1 MFLKNFKKGNNVAL
15 NEEQLDTHS
24 VPKGFGLYA
33 YLDAEA
39 RSKSALTNR
48 PDKFDSS
55 HLAKVA
61 QLEATVRK
69 FFSKSK
75 KIYITH
81 REDGLFTVVKVDDV
95 IFPNWLKRDE
105 KDQFEIDIQ
114 AIGAIPRNHKNT
126 SARSYKI
133 KC

>member
-1 MFLKNFKKGNNVAL
+1 MALK
-15 NEEQLDTHS
+15 EDQLDTHA
-24 VPKGFGLYA
+24 VPKGYGLYA

-48 PDKFDSS
+48 PDKFDSA

-61 QLEATVRK
+61 QLETIVKK

-75 KIYITH
+75 KFYTTH
-81 REDGLFTVVKVDDV
+81 REDGLFSVVKVDDV
-95 IFPNWLKRDE
+95 IFPNWLKREE
-105 KDQFEIDIQ
+105 KDQFELDVQ
-114 AIGAIPRNHKNT
+114 AIGVTARNHKNT

>member
-1 MFLKNFKKGNNVAL
+1 MTLK
-15 NEEQLDTHS
+15 EEQLDTHS

-48 PDKFDSS
+48 PDKFDSN

-69 FFSKSK
+69 FFSKSR

-95 IFPNWLKRDE
+95 IFPNWLKREE
-105 KDQFEIDIQ
+105 KDQFEADIQ
-114 AIGAIPRNHKNT
+114 AIGAVARNHKNT